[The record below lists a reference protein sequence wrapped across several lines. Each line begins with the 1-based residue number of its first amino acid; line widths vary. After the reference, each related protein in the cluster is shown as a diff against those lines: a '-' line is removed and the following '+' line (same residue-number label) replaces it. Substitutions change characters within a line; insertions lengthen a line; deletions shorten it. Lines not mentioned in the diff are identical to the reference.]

1 MVNLSILSCCSSLL
15 VAFHYFVFFGLQSI
29 GTIIHLL
36 AGKVAAWLLH
46 YREQHQCSC
55 MLSQAKRL
63 ACRRL
68 RVPLKGTLIWLLMV
82 GFIIQAPVP
91 VVTIFWCYLGYHCN
105 GVRVLATTTTL
116 IYLQYLHAFLT
127 FFYFNKYLHFTYTNC
142 TNFFPHYLHEGFFLT
157 YKMN

>member
-1 MVNLSILSCCSSLL
+1 MLFLLIGSLPL
-15 VAFHYFVFFGLQSI
+15 LCFFFGLQSI

-46 YREQHQCSC
+46 YREQYQCSC

-82 GFIIQAPVP
+82 GFIRQAPVP
-91 VVTIFWCYLGYHCN
+91 VVPFFWCCLGYRIN
-105 GVRVLATTTTL
+105 SSRVLATINTL
-116 IYLQYLHAFLT
+116 NYILYLHAFLT
-127 FFYFNKYLHFTYTNC
+127 FS
-142 TNFFPHYLHEGFFLT
+142 
-157 YKMN
+157 